1 MGKEIMRISDL
12 KGAEL
17 SAAMRG
23 DTEGWGEVANANMI
37 RYMQKIEG
45 DKRRLNKCRCGCG
58 QKATHIG
65 KCNGLGLI
73 WGCELRVRRW
83 VKS

>member
-1 MGKEIMRISDL
+1 MRISEL

-23 DTEGWGEVANANMI
+23 GAEGWGEVANASSMV

-58 QKATHIG
+58 QKATYIG
-65 KCNGLGLI
+65 KCNGLGLMS
-73 WGCELRVRRW
+73 GCELRVRRW